1 MQHTPAHTLNWPDDG
16 GPGAEAISALP
27 ARRGVVVFRSS
38 DHQAVTIVVTADVRR
53 LARSRLGQQAPAE
66 SETADATLESAPAA
80 DLRPVT
86 RGLDMYLAGSALEAD
101 LVFLDVARGLLPRVY
116 RAATDRWRAWCIR
129 LDPAAPT
136 PTWKKVRLGELD
148 VTERAPR
155 TLVGPFRDKD
165 AAGRYGEALD
175 DLFELCRYPREL
187 AQAPGGTPCV
197 YKEMGRCPA
206 ACDGSEP
213 MHVYRARAERA
224 IDVSPEARAAGVDEA
239 NQAMQAAAAAQ
250 QFELAARQK
259 DRAARFGALT
269 KPAFAHADRL
279 DRARWLAVLPSE
291 RRGWVRLIA
300 VAYGRWRPIADMDPA
315 DMGPAEV
322 DPAGEAVDAAI
333 AEADHWLA
341 RQTDAPIADEASDA
355 MGLLASYLY
364 GRPKILAGALCRRT
378 PKMHVPG
385 ACTPDVRAA
394 IRSAARVKDEPSD
407 ETGDPLP
414 RDRELTR
421 D

>member
-1 MQHTPAHTLNWPDDG
+1 MQHTPAHTLDWPDDG
-16 GPGAEAISALP
+16 GLGAESISALP

-66 SETADATLESAPAA
+66 SETADGTQESAPAA

-86 RGLDMYLAGSALEAD
+86 RGLDVYLAGSALEAD

-116 RAATDRWRAWCIR
+116 RAATDRWRAWCMR
-129 LDPAAPT
+129 LDPAAPM
-136 PTWKKVRLGELD
+136 PTWKEVRLGELD

-187 AQAPGGTPCV
+187 AQAPRGTPCV

-213 MHVYRARAERA
+213 MHSYRARAERA
-224 IDVSPEARAAGVDEA
+224 IDLSPEARAAGAVEA
-239 NQAMQAAAAAQ
+239 NQAMQAAAATQ

-259 DRAARFGALT
+259 DRAARFAALT

-300 VAYGRWRPIADMDPA
+300 VALGRWRPIAD
-315 DMGPAEV
+315 V

-333 AEADHWLA
+333 AEADHWLE
-341 RQTDAPIADEASDA
+341 RQRDAPIADDASDA

-364 GRPKILAGALCRRT
+364 GRPKISAGALCRRT

-394 IRSAARVKDEPSD
+394 IRSAARVKDDASGGSTQE
-407 ETGDPLP
+407 
-414 RDRELTR
+414 RDRELTG

>member
-1 MQHTPAHTLNWPDDG
+1 MQHTPAHTLEWTDDA
-16 GPGAEAISALP
+16 GPGAEALTALP
-27 ARRGVVVFRSS
+27 ARRGVVAFRSAG
-38 DHQAVTIVVTADVRR
+38 HLTVTLVVPADVRR
-53 LARSRLGQQAPAE
+53 LSRARLGQQPVPE
-66 SETADATLESAPAA
+66 SEAADTHVESTPAT

-86 RGLDMYLAGSALEAD
+86 RGLDVYLAGSALEAD
-101 LVFLDVARGLLPRVY
+101 LVFLDIARASLPHVY
-116 RAATDRWRAWCIR
+116 RAATDRWRAWCVR

-136 PTWKKVRLGELD
+136 PTWKKLRLGELD
-148 VTERAPR
+148 ANERTPR

-165 AAGRYGEALD
+165 AAGRYGEARD

-213 MHVYRARAERA
+213 MHAYRTRAERA
-224 IDVSPEARAAGVDEA
+224 IDLSPEAREAGAAEA
-239 NQAMQAAAAAQ
+239 NKAMQAAAAAH
-250 QFELAARQK
+250 QFEVAAQQK
-259 DRAARFGALT
+259 NRAARFTALT
-269 KPAFAHADRL
+269 KPAFAHADCL

-300 VAYGRWRPIADMDPA
+300 VALGRWRPIAD
-315 DMGPAEV
+315 V
-322 DPAGEAVDAAI
+322 DPAGEAATAAI
-333 AEADHWLA
+333 AEADRWLE
-341 RQTDAPIADEASDA
+341 RQPDAPIADEASDA

-364 GRPKILAGALCRRT
+364 GRPKISAGALCRRT
-378 PKMHVPG
+378 PNTQAPG

-394 IRSAARVKDEPSD
+394 IRSAARVKDDACGGSTQE
-407 ETGDPLP
+407 
-414 RDRELTR
+414 RDRELTG